1 MSRLRPLA
9 RRFVPLLSLAAVL
22 TACSDPAAQ
31 PAGGAPKIP
40 VSVIT
45 LKAEP
50 VTLTSA
56 QPGRVEAIRDAQIRA
71 RVNGIVTGIHFEQ
84 GSEVKEGQL
93 LFTIDPA
100 PYQAAYDQAAA
111 QLQQAQAD
119 ARAARTLSQ
128 RYTKL
133 IEANAVS
140 RQEYDNAVA
149 RTAQAE
155 ASIAA
160 AQAALKAAKINL
172 DYTKV
177 TSPIAGR
184 IGRALVT
191 EGALVSAA
199 SATQLATVQQLDK
212 VYIDSQRS
220 TSELAQ
226 LRRALADGSL
236 QVDGEGATQ
245 VRAILDDGS
254 EYEHTGRL
262 LFSGVLV
269 DPSTGQ
275 VTVRS
280 EFPNPDQVLLPG
292 MYVRVSVPQGVDAQG
307 LQVPQQA
314 LQRSGEGRASL
325 FLVKE
330 GRVSPVP
337 VTTGADVGGNT
348 LVTSGVQ
355 EGDVVIVEGFQKI
368 RPGAE
373 VAPMPWKLA
382 DASGSQAAPD
392 PAQGDTSAAQ
402 PDAAQGD
409 PTAAQPDAA
418 QTPS

>member
-1 MSRLRPLA
+1 MSPSRPFVWRLAPSLA
-9 RRFVPLLSLAAVL
+9 LSAAVL
-22 TACSDPAAQ
+22 LSACSDPAAQ
-31 PAGGAPKIP
+31 PAGGAPKVP
-40 VSVIT
+40 VSVVT

-50 VTLTSA
+50 VTLVSA

-100 PYQAAYDQAAA
+100 PYQAAYEQAAA
-111 QLQQAQAD
+111 QLKQAQAD
-119 ARAARTLSQ
+119 ASAARTLSK
-128 RYTKL
+128 RYAAL

-140 RQEYDNAVA
+140 RQDYDNAVA

-155 ASIAA
+155 ATIAA
-160 AQAALKAAKINL
+160 AQAAVKTAKINL

-177 TSPIAGR
+177 TSPISGR

-220 TSELAQ
+220 TRELAQ
-226 LRRALADGSL
+226 LRRAIADGSL
-236 QVDGEGATQ
+236 QVDGQGATQ
-245 VRAILDDGS
+245 VRAMLDDGS
-254 EYEHTGRL
+254 AYEHAGRL

-292 MYVRVSVPQGVDAQG
+292 MYVRVSVPQGVDAHS

-314 LQRSGEGRASL
+314 LQRSTEGRASVL
-325 FLVKE
+325 LVKD
-330 GRVSPVP
+330 GKVVPTPV
-337 VTTGADVGGNT
+337 VTGGDVGAKT
-348 LVTSGVQ
+348 LITSGVQ

-373 VAPMPWKLA
+373 VVPMPWKLA
-382 DASGSQAAPD
+382 DG
-392 PAQGDTSAAQ
+392 AQ
-402 PDAAQGD
+402 PQ
-409 PTAAQPDAA
+409 
-418 QTPS
+418 S

>member
-1 MSRLRPLA
+1 MSLARLRDYPRLPFQ
-9 RRFVPLLSLAAVL
+9 RLFAAVPVAL
-22 TACSDPAAQ
+22 VVLLAACSDPAAQ
-31 PAGGAPKIP
+31 PAGGGAPKIP
-40 VSVIT
+40 VSVVT
-45 LKAEP
+45 LQAEP
-50 VTLTSA
+50 AILTSA
-56 QPGRVEAIRDAQIRA
+56 LPGRVEAIRDAQIRA
-71 RVNGIVTGIHFEQ
+71 RVNGIVIGIHFEQ

-111 QLQQAQAD
+111 QLKQAQAD

-128 RYTKL
+128 RYTTL
-133 IEANAVS
+133 VEANAVS

-155 ASIAA
+155 AAIAA
-160 AQAALKAAKINL
+160 AQAAVQAAKINL
-172 DYTKV
+172 DYTRV
-177 TSPIAGR
+177 TSPITGR

-212 VYIDSQRS
+212 VYIDSQRP
-220 TSELAQ
+220 TRELAQ
-226 LRRALADGSL
+226 LRKAIAAGNL
-236 QVDGEGATQ
+236 QVDRQGAAQ

-254 EYEHTGRL
+254 DYEHAGRL

-269 DPSTGQ
+269 DPTTGQ

-292 MYVRVSVPQGVDAQG
+292 MYVRVSVPQGVDAHS

-314 LQRSGEGRASL
+314 LQRSTEGRASV
-325 FLVKE
+325 FLVKD
-330 GRVSPVP
+330 GRVVPTPVM
-337 VTTGADVGGNT
+337 TGPDVGART
-348 LVTSGVQ
+348 IITSGLTP
-355 EGDVVIVEGFQKI
+355 GDVVIVEGFQKI

-382 DASGSQAAPD
+382 DKPQS
-392 PAQGDTSAAQ
+392 
-402 PDAAQGD
+402 
-409 PTAAQPDAA
+409 
-418 QTPS
+418 

>member
-1 MSRLRPLA
+1 MSLVRSRV
-9 RRFVPLLSLAAVL
+9 RSRIR
-22 TACSDPAAQ
+22 AAQ
-31 PAGGAPKIP
+31 PMGGAPKVP
-40 VSVIT
+40 VSVVT

-71 RVNGIVTGIHFEQ
+71 RVNGIVTGIHFAQ

-93 LFTIDPA
+93 LFTIDSA

-111 QLQQAQAD
+111 QLKQAQAD

-128 RYTKL
+128 RYTTL
-133 IEANAVS
+133 VEANAVS

-155 ASIAA
+155 AAIAA
-160 AQAALKAAKINL
+160 AQAAVKAAKINL
-172 DYTKV
+172 DYTQV
-177 TSPIAGR
+177 TSPITGR

-220 TSELAQ
+220 TRELAQ
-226 LRRALADGSL
+226 LRKAIANGTL
-236 QVDGEGATQ
+236 QVDDQGTTQ

-254 EYEHTGRL
+254 DYEHAGRL

-269 DPSTGQ
+269 DPTTGQ

-292 MYVRVSVPQGVDAQG
+292 MYVRVSVPQGVDAHG
-307 LQVPQQA
+307 LQVPSQA
-314 LQRSGEGRASL
+314 LQRSTEGRASVL
-325 FLVKE
+325 LVKE
-330 GRVSPVP
+330 GRVVPTPV
-337 VTTGADVGGNT
+337 VTGPDVGART
-348 LVTSGVQ
+348 LITSGLAQ
-355 EGDVVIVEGFQKI
+355 GDVVIVEGFQKI

-382 DASGSQAAPD
+382 D
-392 PAQGDTSAAQ
+392 GDKPQS
-402 PDAAQGD
+402 
-409 PTAAQPDAA
+409 
-418 QTPS
+418 

>member
-1 MSRLRPLA
+1 MSLVRSRVRSRIRLFFPRLFAASPLA
-9 RRFVPLLSLAAVL
+9 VAVL
-22 TACSDPAAQ
+22 LAACSDPAAQ
-31 PAGGAPKIP
+31 PMGGAPKVP
-40 VSVIT
+40 VSVVT

-71 RVNGIVTGIHFEQ
+71 RVNGIVTGIHFAQ

-93 LFTIDPA
+93 LFTIDSA

-111 QLQQAQAD
+111 QLKQAQAD

-128 RYTKL
+128 RYTTL
-133 IEANAVS
+133 VEANAVS

-155 ASIAA
+155 AAIAA
-160 AQAALKAAKINL
+160 AQAAVKAAKINL
-172 DYTKV
+172 DYTQV
-177 TSPIAGR
+177 TSPITGR

-220 TSELAQ
+220 TRELAQ
-226 LRRALADGSL
+226 LRKAIANGTL
-236 QVDGEGATQ
+236 QVDDQGTTQ

-254 EYEHTGRL
+254 DYEHAGRL

-269 DPSTGQ
+269 DPTTGQ

-292 MYVRVSVPQGVDAQG
+292 MYVRVSVPQGVDAHG
-307 LQVPQQA
+307 LQVPSQA
-314 LQRSGEGRASL
+314 LQRSTEGRASVL
-325 FLVKE
+325 LVKE
-330 GRVSPVP
+330 GRVVPTPV
-337 VTTGADVGGNT
+337 VTGPDVGART
-348 LVTSGVQ
+348 LITSGLAQ
-355 EGDVVIVEGFQKI
+355 GDVVIVEGFQKI

-382 DASGSQAAPD
+382 D
-392 PAQGDTSAAQ
+392 GDKPQS
-402 PDAAQGD
+402 
-409 PTAAQPDAA
+409 
-418 QTPS
+418 

>member
-1 MSRLRPLA
+1 MSPVRLRDGLCIPFQRLLVASPLA
-9 RRFVPLLSLAAVL
+9 LAVLLS
-22 TACSDPAAQ
+22 ACSDPAAQ
-31 PAGGAPKIP
+31 TAGGGAPKVP
-40 VSVIT
+40 VSVVT
-45 LKAEP
+45 LQAEP
-50 VTLTSA
+50 AMLTSA
-56 QPGRVEAIRDAQIRA
+56 LPGRVEAIRDAQIRA

-111 QLQQAQAD
+111 QLKQAQAD
-119 ARAARTLSQ
+119 ASAARTLSK
-128 RYTKL
+128 RYTTL
-133 IEANAVS
+133 VEANAVS

-155 ASIAA
+155 AAIAA
-160 AQAALKAAKINL
+160 AQAAVQAAKINL
-172 DYTKV
+172 DYTRV
-177 TSPIAGR
+177 TSPITGR

-212 VYIDSQRS
+212 VYIDSQRP
-220 TSELAQ
+220 TRELAQ
-226 LRRALADGSL
+226 LRKAIAAGNL
-236 QVDGEGATQ
+236 QVDRQGAAQ

-254 EYEHTGRL
+254 DYEHAGRL

-269 DPSTGQ
+269 DPTTGQ

-292 MYVRVSVPQGVDAQG
+292 MYVRVSVPQGVDAHS

-314 LQRSGEGRASL
+314 LQRSTEGRASV
-325 FLVKE
+325 FLIKD
-330 GRVSPVP
+330 GRVVPAPV
-337 VTTGADVGGNT
+337 VTGPDVGPRT
-348 LVTSGVQ
+348 IITSGVQ

-368 RPGAE
+368 RPGSE
-373 VAPMPWKLA
+373 VAPMPWKVV
-382 DASGSQAAPD
+382 DN
-392 PAQGDTSAAQ
+392 AQ
-402 PDAAQGD
+402 PQ
-409 PTAAQPDAA
+409 
-418 QTPS
+418 S

>member
-1 MSRLRPLA
+1 MPHPRPFVWRL
-9 RRFVPLLSLAAVL
+9 VPLLIASLAAL
-22 TACSDPAAQ
+22 LSACSDPAAQ
-31 PAGGAPKIP
+31 PADGAPKVP
-40 VSVIT
+40 VSVVT

-50 VTLTSA
+50 ITLTSA

-71 RVNGIVTGIHFEQ
+71 RVTGIVTGIHFEQ
-84 GSEVKEGQL
+84 GSEVKQGQL

-111 QLQQAQAD
+111 QLKQAQAD
-119 ARAARTLSQ
+119 ASAARTLSK
-128 RYTKL
+128 RYATL
-133 IEANAVS
+133 IQANAVS
-140 RQEYDNAVA
+140 RQDYDNAMA

-155 ASIAA
+155 AAIAA
-160 AQAALKAAKINL
+160 ARAMLKTAKINL

-177 TSPIAGR
+177 TSPITGR

-191 EGALVSAA
+191 EGALVSAT

-226 LRRALADGSL
+226 LRRAIADGSL
-236 QVDGEGATQ
+236 QVDSQGATQ

-254 EYEHTGRL
+254 EYEHEGRL

-269 DPSTGQ
+269 DPTTGQ

-292 MYVRVSVPQGVDAQG
+292 MYVRVSVPQGVDAHS
-307 LQVPQQA
+307 LQVPNQA
-314 LQRSGEGRASL
+314 LQRSTEGRASVL
-325 FLVKE
+325 LVKD
-330 GRVSPVP
+330 GKVSPVP
-337 VTTGADVGGNT
+337 VVTGPDVGART
-348 LVTSGVQ
+348 IVTSGLA

-373 VAPMPWKLA
+373 VVPMPWKLQ
-382 DASGSQAAPD
+382 DQT
-392 PAQGDTSAAQ
+392 QNQTQ
-402 PDAAQGD
+402 PQ
-409 PTAAQPDAA
+409 
-418 QTPS
+418 S

>member
-1 MSRLRPLA
+1 MSPARP
-9 RRFVPLLSLAAVL
+9 RVRSRIRIFRQRFLAAAPLVL
-22 TACSDPAAQ
+22 SVLLAACSDPAAQ
-31 PAGGAPKIP
+31 PMGGAPKVP
-40 VSVIT
+40 VSVVT
-45 LKAEP
+45 LQAEP

-71 RVNGIVTGIHFEQ
+71 RVNGIVTGIHFAQ

-111 QLQQAQAD
+111 QLLQAQAD

-133 IEANAVS
+133 VEANAVS

-149 RTAQAE
+149 RTAQTE
-155 ASIAA
+155 AAIAA
-160 AQAALKAAKINL
+160 AQAAVKAAQINL
-172 DYTKV
+172 DYTQV
-177 TSPIAGR
+177 TSPITGR

-199 SATQLATVQQLDK
+199 SATQLAIVQQLDK
-212 VYIDSQRS
+212 VYIDSQRP
-220 TSELAQ
+220 TRELAQ
-226 LRRALADGSL
+226 LRRAMAEGTL
-236 QVDGEGATQ
+236 QVDSQGATQ

-254 EYEHTGRL
+254 DYEHAGRL

-269 DPSTGQ
+269 DPTTGQ

-280 EFPNPDQVLLPG
+280 EFPNPDQILLPG
-292 MYVRVSVPQGVDAQG
+292 MYVRVSVPQGVDARS

-314 LQRSGEGRASL
+314 LQRSTEGRASVM
-325 FLVKE
+325 LVKD
-330 GRVSPVP
+330 GRVVPTPV
-337 VTTGADVGGNT
+337 VTGPDVGART
-348 LVTSGVQ
+348 IITSGLA

-373 VAPMPWKLA
+373 VAPMPWKVA
-382 DASGSQAAPD
+382 DKAEPQS
-392 PAQGDTSAAQ
+392 
-402 PDAAQGD
+402 
-409 PTAAQPDAA
+409 
-418 QTPS
+418 